1 VGPLLKLAQ
10 RLVNAAQQSPSKRDD
25 WRVLSD
31 YWHTKAGHWS
41 WKVQFGQQWSAT
53 KGAQLVVKYLLAME
67 LNINAY
73 AIMEAGNEEEAKK
86 KGADLKFDCD
96 LSPVDN
102 YGKIVSVVPFY
113 YGDVDAEVVDAELY
127 EYAPNIQ
134 SLLQEERFQRAL
146 RERDK
151 KN

>member
-1 VGPLLKLAQ
+1 M
-10 RLVNAAQQSPSKRDD
+10 VN
-25 WRVLSD
+25 
-31 YWHTKAGHWS
+31 
-41 WKVQFGQQWSAT
+41 
-53 KGAQLVVKYLLAME
+53 YLLTME

-73 AIMEAGNEEEAKK
+73 AIVEADNEEEAQK
-86 KGADLKFDCD
+86 KGAGLRFDCN

-113 YGDVDAEVVDAELY
+113 YGDANVEVVDVELY
-127 EYAPNIQ
+127 EYASNIQ
-134 SLLQEERFQRAL
+134 TLLQEERFQRSL